1 MTTTTNTPTTSPAAE
16 DREAL
21 IASLM
26 AGLDELK
33 RRPMSV
39 RYSPRG
45 GPKPVRVQFELTAPE
60 HAMLKTVRNVG
71 ALAVGRPITG
81 ALAMRVGLAYLM
93 KACTAALADPVAKE
107 KLRADILGAR
117 EARVAEIN
125 IANSFSSSKGSD
137 R

>member
-1 MTTTTNTPTTSPAAE
+1 MTTTTNTTSPAE
-16 DREAL
+16 QREAL

-45 GPKPVRVQFELTAPE
+45 GPKPVRVQFELTALE
-60 HAMLKTVRNVG
+60 HKMLRTTRHVG
-71 ALAVGRPITG
+71 TLAVGRPITG
-81 ALAMRVGLAYLM
+81 ALMMRVGMAYLM

-107 KLRADILGAR
+107 KLKADIMGAR
-117 EARVAEIN
+117 EARVAELHRTN
-125 IANSFSSSKGSD
+125 KGSD
-137 R
+137 QQP